1 MNVVSLEQNESE
13 SALRRTIK
21 LFFRHRMAVVGTIIL
36 VGIALYIIIG
46 SIIYTEAEANFNDT
60 SQNYQPPS
68 ISHIMGTDQIGR
80 DVFARTVY
88 GGQISLMIGL
98 LAVTMSVTVGVT
110 VGILSGYYG
119 GWVDSI
125 LMRITEAFLSIP
137 QLLIL
142 LVLANFLGGKIPNMD
157 ILGRE
162 FSGSLIVIIAIIGL
176 TSWMY
181 LSRIVRSTV
190 LSLKETE
197 FVLAARAIGASDLRI
212 IFSHL
217 LPNTLAPV
225 IVAATLGVANAIL
238 SEAYISFLGLGVK
251 PPTATW
257 GTMLNDARQE
267 FESAPWLWFYPGLL
281 ILFTV
286 LSINFVGDGLRDA
299 VDPRS
304 RK

>member
-1 MNVVSLEQNESE
+1 
-13 SALRRTIK
+13 
-21 LFFRHRMAVVGTIIL
+21 
-36 VGIALYIIIG
+36 
-46 SIIYTEAEANFNDT
+46 
-60 SQNYQPPS
+60 
-68 ISHIMGTDQIGR
+68 
-80 DVFARTVY
+80 
-88 GGQISLMIGL
+88 
-98 LAVTMSVTVGVT
+98 MSVTVGVT